1 MSLHTAV
8 RANNVNEVQDLLQKE
23 DIDMNERDVHGNT
36 ALHLVKDKAIASL
49 LVDAGANPNL
59 QNENGDTPL
68 HTWPGINLE
77 HCVPADSEPRCTQEI
92 LSLLLEAGASP
103 NIQNSYGYNA
113 LHSLFVHG
121 GIAGLD
127 MDGCFINDLISI
139 FLKFDADVNMGDFE
153 GCTPLH
159 HVVKEPHVFNAEM
172 LITSGAL
179 ADARGYRGMTPLQ
192 HIFHSDN
199 TEMAQLLLKYKA
211 NINAPDF
218 DGRSTLSTAL
228 EVGNVEMVQFLLQD
242 PLISVNLADKNK
254 VTPLHLAAAFKCIEL
269 TEMLIQASANLNA
282 CDALNATPLHYAAYG
297 GTPEIVTLLLEAGA
311 DDKLIDNAGW
321 LAVQYALS
329 RHYFH
334 TAVQF
339 GEEFLHDV
347 ASFKDNVNVVGN
359 AIEDIIVQILP
370 ADDIFTLVVPA
381 SKVYSEPFDLSS
393 PVLDDLVE
401 YTKNKSAGTF
411 SSYLNDMCD
420 VPGIGRTSTNVWEI
434 IHVKL
439 EVDDMQLEFDETE
452 SEVGNVGAAL
462 DDMKPEVGNVKPEV
476 SIVRPEAY
484 DVEAEVHQAES
495 EGTEVGNQNTEVD
508 IIKPEV
514 HSTVPEMGNKNAEV
528 ETMKQS
534 IERFMLKWTEKI
546 ADIDERFAGSLL
558 HSGSVYECTKVGDP
572 NEFDY
577 MLCLEKLAQECLIT
591 FDEVTEYDKI
601 IVHKNLEE
609 PEGFYG
615 DLFDANNLESG
626 RVMSV
631 FVDVAKKALTK
642 LDCSLVRNELYIEG
656 ITDHTLI
663 EDTWALHG
671 TVTCNLKFKWTG
683 MYYKQL
689 VITVDLVPA
698 IPVHLWPQI
707 ARQASHLLTDDIRSR
722 GCHLVPKAGYWRLSF
737 SLAEKL
743 IIESLSQEQKS
754 AFIGAKVILHPAVSC
769 EIMIYDDNHTH
780 SEEECSVVDVGIESN
795 NDFEVQTAP
804 DAQDE
809 NNDGDVEEKATMRDN
824 NIVSSK

>member
-8 RANNVNEVQDLLQKE
+8 RTNNVSEVQNLLQKE
-23 DIDMNERDVHGNT
+23 DIHVNERDVHGNT

-49 LVDAGANPNL
+49 LVDAGADPNL

-68 HTWPGINLE
+68 HTWHGINLE
-77 HCVPADSEPRCTQEI
+77 HCVPADSEPRCTLEI
-92 LSLLLEAGASP
+92 ISLLLEAGVSP

-127 MDGCFINDLISI
+127 MDGYFINDLISL
-139 FLKFDADVNMGDFE
+139 FLKFDVDVNMGDFE

-159 HVVKEPHVFNAEM
+159 HAVKEPHVLNAEM
-172 LITSGAL
+172 LITSGAQV
-179 ADARGYRGMTPLQ
+179 DARDYRGMTPLQ

-199 TEMAQLLLKYKA
+199 TEMAQLLLKYKGD
-211 NINAPDF
+211 INAQDL
-218 DGRSTLSTAL
+218 DGRSTLSTAV
-228 EVGNVEMVQFLLQD
+228 EVGNDEMVQFLLQD
-242 PLISVNLADKNK
+242 PHISVNLADKNK
-254 VTPLHLAAAFKCIEL
+254 VTPLHLAAAFKRIEL

-329 RHYFH
+329 RHYYH
-334 TAVQF
+334 TALQF
-339 GEEFLHDV
+339 GEEFVHGV
-347 ASFKDNVNVVGN
+347 ASSRDHVNVAGN
-359 AIEDIIVQILP
+359 TIEDIILQILP

-381 SKVYSEPFDLSS
+381 SKVYPEPFGASS

-411 SSYLNDMCD
+411 SSYLKDMCD
-420 VPGIGRTSTNVWEI
+420 VPGIGRTSANIPDIVNV
-434 IHVKL
+434 KP
-439 EVDDMQLEFDETE
+439 EVDDLQLEFDEKE
-452 SEVGNVGAAL
+452 LADGNVGPEL
-462 DDMKPEVGNVKPEV
+462 DDRKPEVGNVEPEV
-476 SIVRPEAY
+476 SIVRPEAC
-484 DVEAEVHQAES
+484 DEEAEVHEAEL
-495 EGTEVGNQNTEVD
+495 EGTEAGNQNAETH
-508 IIKPEV
+508 IKPQV
-514 HSTVPEMGNKNAEV
+514 HHAVPKVSNMNVEV
-528 ETMKQS
+528 ETMKQC
-534 IERFMLKWTEKI
+534 IERFMLKWSEKI
-546 ADIDERFAGSLL
+546 ADIDERFSGTLL
-558 HSGSVYECTKVGDP
+558 HSGSVYEGTKVGDP

-591 FDEVTEYDKI
+591 FDGVTEYDKI
-601 IVHKNLEE
+601 TVHKNLEE
-609 PEGFYG
+609 PGSIYG
-615 DLFDANNLESG
+615 DLFDAEQLESG
-626 RVMSV
+626 RVMSA

-642 LDCSLVRNELYIEG
+642 LDYSLVPKELYTEG
-656 ITDHTLI
+656 ITEHTLI

-671 TVTCNLKFKWTG
+671 TVTCNLKFKWVG
-683 MYYKQL
+683 VYHKQL

-698 IPVHLWPQI
+698 IPVHHWPQI
-707 ARQASHLLTDDIRSR
+707 ARQASHLLSVDIRSR

-743 IIESLSQEQKS
+743 IMESLSDEQRS

-769 EIMIYDDNHTH
+769 KIMIYDDSYIY
-780 SEEECSVVDVGIESN
+780 SEEECTNVDVGIESN
-795 NDFEVQTAP
+795 NDFKVETAL
-804 DAQDE
+804 DAPDE
-809 NNDGDVEEKATMRDN
+809 NNDGGDQEKETMRDN
-824 NIVSSK
+824 KISSK